1 MKRSSYILIG
11 LCFLIIPLFIIKS
24 KISQDL
30 QVERKGKLVE
40 MRIVDKPGS
49 CLGTKVKWFMKVKY
63 QGIVYSKQIGGA
75 YCEAHNIGDMVQI
88 RYLPGRDVVLL
99 PKESVMLNIYAGI
112 LLSLVGLYSIIYGI
126 RKKSF
131 K

>member
-11 LCFLIIPLFIIKS
+11 LCFLIIPLFITES

-49 CLGTKVKWFMKVKY
+49 CLGTKVKWFMKVEY

-88 RYLPGRDVVLL
+88 KYLQGQQRVLL
-99 PKESVMLNIYAGI
+99 PDESMMGEIYTGF
-112 LLSLVGLYSIIYGI
+112 LLSIFGLLLIIYGI
-126 RKKSF
+126 GKRP
-131 K
+131 